1 MGKKAVAIIGSENEE
16 ELKKK
21 QSEKLHQKKL
31 RESGKTA
38 KAPGL
43 AGGQRVVDTTAESLA
58 ELEII
63 EKKQQEAASIPAPS
77 VARKRKAGRSKP
89 YQAAKSKVTAD
100 HLYPISDAIKLL
112 REISLAKFDST
123 VELHLVLKEKGVSKE
138 IELPHS
144 TGKTRKIGIADDEFI
159 KKLESG
165 TVNLD
170 LDSLYASP
178 DQMGKLVKFAKI
190 LGPKGLMP
198 NPKNGTVVANPATA
212 IKKLSDK
219 SISLKTEKDA
229 PLIHTIVGK
238 LSAKDLELSANIK
251 AILNAFEDK
260 LVKAVLKS
268 TMSPAIKISV
278 I

>member
-58 ELEII
+58 ELEIV
-63 EKKQQEAASIPAPS
+63 EKRQQETVEAKKIKQ
-77 VARKRKAGRSKP
+77 ARIRSKP

-238 LSAKDLELSANIK
+238 LSA
-251 AILNAFEDK
+251 
-260 LVKAVLKS
+260 
-268 TMSPAIKISV
+268 
-278 I
+278 